1 MQRFFLKSTLKLLPY
16 KLTRSPTGYWK
27 YPSILSTH
35 DTSYTNIVRTCDNRF
50 LAAYPASTMSGGGRL
65 SNLKRLCWCVSST
78 PSYLAYLS
86 KLQYRIA
93 QVVDT
98 CPSAPQ
104 LKLVNFSMTPILY
117 FDLRYKFRA
126 SLLL

>member
-1 MQRFFLKSTLKLLPY
+1 
-16 KLTRSPTGYWK
+16 
-27 YPSILSTH
+27 
-35 DTSYTNIVRTCDNRF
+35 
-50 LAAYPASTMSGGGRL
+50 MSGGGRL
-65 SNLKRLCWCVSST
+65 SNLERLDWCVSSA
-78 PSYLAYLS
+78 PSYLDYLP

-98 CPSAPQ
+98 CPSAPR

-117 FDLRYKFRA
+117 FDLRYKSRV